1 MAFFYPNIKLT
12 IFECL
17 TKIKKKMQNA
27 IIELEQLTITSAAKG
42 FLTETAKWCKFLSIL
57 SFVGLGLL
65 LLSSFFINTIYS
77 SMPQATTMPFNLGIA
92 MTIVYFLIIAIY
104 IFPIYYLYQF
114 SIQLKKALIS
124 KDDETLA
131 NAFEM
136 LKSHYKFVGVFT
148 IIMLSIYILA
158 GVVGLMGAIV

>member
-1 MAFFYPNIKLT
+1 
-12 IFECL
+12 
-17 TKIKKKMQNA
+17 MQNP
-27 IIELEQLTITSAAKG
+27 IKELDQLTITSGAKG
-42 FLTETAKWCKFLSIL
+42 FLTETSKWCQFLSIL
-57 SFVGLGLL
+57 GFVGLGLL

-77 SMPQATTMPFNLGIA
+77 NMPQASTMPFNLGIV
-92 MTIVYFLIIAIY
+92 MTILYVLIITIY

-136 LKSHYKFVGVFT
+136 LKSHYKFTGVFT
-148 IIMLSIYILA
+148 IIMLSIYVLA
-158 GVVGLMGAIV
+158 GIVGLMGAIV

>member
-1 MAFFYPNIKLT
+1 
-12 IFECL
+12 
-17 TKIKKKMQNA
+17 MQNA
-27 IIELEQLTITSAAKG
+27 ITELEQLTITSAAKG

-92 MTIVYFLIIAIY
+92 MTIVYLSIIAIY